1 MRDTT
6 AVHMMPWFA
15 FTMRLATCADTYA
28 SAGRMFESWWAPGEP
43 VVLDPLRPSQ
53 SPLRAARESAG
64 NGERI
69 SLRKWSGGN
78 NLLPPLECDFLVC
91 CYPLRRRV
99 ARTWRADRAAG
110 GGA

>member
-15 FTMRLATCADTYA
+15 FTMRLATCADTLRISRSHVRIMLGA
-28 SAGRMFESWWAPGEP
+28 LRTR
-43 VVLDPLRPSQ
+43 VLDPLRPSQ

-69 SLRKWSGGN
+69 SLPKWCGGN
-78 NLLPPLECDFLVC
+78 KLLPPLECDFLVC
-91 CYPLRRRV
+91 CYPLRRKI
-99 ARTWRADRAAG
+99 
-110 GGA
+110 